1 MEIIR
6 FSKSL
11 LMAVIAATLLTTAAC
26 SPTNNNQTNQPA
38 NSNDGMAPPAAS
50 TSAMVANFKD
60 IELPAEMVWVTKDS
74 ITVNTSSFQGGIV
87 KYSGR
92 VEINSLRDVLLTS
105 MANNKWK
112 MVGETQYADKIILA
126 FTKPSRTCMITLENG
141 MGGFFGTTYA
151 TLYVTSDMTTGTR
164 TNPFG
169 EPVH

>member
-6 FSKSL
+6 LSKALVMATIAVTLFS
-11 LMAVIAATLLTTAAC
+11 TAAC
-26 SPTNNNQTNQPA
+26 SAPSNQPQA
-38 NSNDGMAPPAAS
+38 QAADNGTGPPAATVS
-50 TSAMVANFKD
+50 VMAANFKD
-60 IELPAEMVWVTKDS
+60 IEMPAEMEWVTRDS

-92 VEINSLRDVLLTS
+92 VEINSLRDFLLAS

-112 MVGETQYADKIILA
+112 MVGDTQYADKIILA
-126 FTKPSRTCMITLENG
+126 FTKPARTCMITLENG
-141 MGGFFGTTYA
+141 GGLFGSTYA
-151 TLYVTSDMTTGTR
+151 TLYVTSDLATGTR